1 LTSALL
7 QLDHWA
13 FVLCLALYCVLGSS
27 YFWILAAYLHNRRR
41 GEAAEAEMLALPLP
55 PDGALPPVLI
65 QLPTFNEGFLIL
77 RVAEAVA
84 ELDWPPE
91 KLHVQILDD
100 STDGSFA
107 HCERAASRLRQKAID
122 AVAIHRNER
131 RGFKAGALAQGFACS
146 DEPFVAVLD
155 ADYMPRSDFLKN
167 CMRPLLRDEKLA
179 LVQARC
185 DYLNGQEN
193 LITRTQQ
200 RILDAHYLLE
210 QAARCWSDQIVP
222 FNGTCGIW
230 RRVAVDN
237 AGGWHGDTLAEDM
250 DLSYR
255 VQINGWRCL
264 FLASVTVPG
273 ELPRDL
279 KTWQRQQFR
288 WTKGS
293 AEVTRKLLAAV
304 WRAPLRL
311 DQKLVSTLHLGGG
324 LFGFVFGLTLGTGLV
339 DLAVGQGPTTLSL
352 VLLIWLAIEG
362 IGGPALLELV
372 GQKFAR
378 GATFLSELRL
388 LPQVTALRLG
398 VSLANVGGAA
408 EALFG
413 HGSEFVRTPK
423 EGVAAKAADDASLER
438 YVR

>member
-1 LTSALL
+1 
-7 QLDHWA
+7 
-13 FVLCLALYCVLGSS
+13 
-27 YFWILAAYLHNRRR
+27 
-41 GEAAEAEMLALPLP
+41 MLALPLP
-55 PDGALPPVLI
+55 PDGALPHVLI
-65 QLPTFNEGFLIL
+65 QLPTFDEGELVL

-84 ELDWPPE
+84 QLDWPTE

-107 HCERAASRLRQKAID
+107 NCERAATRLRGKSIEAT
-122 AVAIHRNER
+122 AIHRDER
-131 RGFKAGALAQGFACS
+131 RGFKAGALAEGLARS
-146 DEPFVAVLD
+146 NEPFIAVLD
-155 ADYMPRSDFLKN
+155 ADYVPRSDFLKK
-167 CMRPLLRDEKLA
+167 CMRPLLKDDNLA

-185 DYLNGQEN
+185 DYLNGDEN

-200 RILDAHYLLE
+200 RILDAHYLVE
-210 QAARCWSDQIVP
+210 QAARCWSDQVVP

-230 RRVAVDN
+230 RRAAIDD

-255 VQINGWRCL
+255 VQIDGWRCL

-273 ELPRDL
+273 ELPRDF

-304 WRAPLRL
+304 WQAPLRL

-324 LFGFVFGLTLGTGLV
+324 LFGFVFGLTILTGLV
-339 DLAVGQGPTTLSL
+339 DLSVGHGLTAISRI
-352 VLLIWLAIEG
+352 LLILLAIEG

-372 GQKFAR
+372 GQRFAR
-378 GATFLSELRL
+378 GATYLSELRL

-398 VSLANVGGAA
+398 VSLTNVGGAA

-423 EGVAAKAADDASLER
+423 EGAAADTAGSASLER